1 MAANEPDERPPTGPV
16 RINPYTVPDDQHG
29 WRGLGVP
36 GHFKRKW
43 YTVLHNEQVLVTA
56 LLLLPGETSIRH
68 SHESGELSIRYTGE
82 LQPIV
87 TWNAPGLLHGPP
99 EPPPDLSEPFADV
112 LAEETRRAERARGP
126 TVGQPAERQPA
137 LGAARRPAAYP
148 GQTRRRPWS
157 RRTGSRPRPRRAR
170 SALATRPSRHRG
182 DRYGV
187 RRADL
192 HRQRAWLL

>member
-1 MAANEPDERPPTGPV
+1 MTANDPDARPPSGPL

-82 LQPIV
+82 LRPIV

-99 EPPPDLSEPFADV
+99 EPPPDLSEPFAEV
-112 LAEETRRAERARGP
+112 LAEQALRGDAAGDPQLAALARQIVQMQRQLQTLQERLLEHLRPEPVPTLIVDVLFPPFKTTIDDPRYAEKK
-126 TVGQPAERQPA
+126 TVVGQ
-137 LGAARRPAAYP
+137 
-148 GQTRRRPWS
+148 WF
-157 RRTGSRPRPRRAR
+157 
-170 SALATRPSRHRG
+170 
-182 DRYGV
+182 D
-187 RRADL
+187 
-192 HRQRAWLL
+192 